1 MLISKR
7 IILTPLDYK
16 TIAEMLDINNG
27 TQCIVIDNIPLKVHV
42 ENGNVIQ
49 IERGSKVLEDF
60 TIDFDKNLLNDIIR
74 QKNGLECEESIRRM
88 KKEVTKILI
97 SNDSIDEKTKQILKL
112 ITTEVILSY
121 KTWKDEWVKGIKNY
135 RLIEQVLERY
145 YRNL

>member
-27 TQCIVIDNIPLKVHV
+27 TQYIVIDNIPLKVHV

-49 IERGSKVLEDF
+49 IERGSKDLEDF

-74 QKNGLECEESIRRM
+74 QKKNELECEESIRRM
-88 KKEVTKILI
+88 KKGVTKR
-97 SNDSIDEKTKQILKL
+97 
-112 ITTEVILSY
+112 LS
-121 KTWKDEWVKGIKNY
+121 
-135 RLIEQVLERY
+135 
-145 YRNL
+145 